1 MRTITSRLW
10 ALVLCSVL
18 ALLIVGG
25 VGKWVA
31 SVGTVTVSKVM
42 RALPSVDTIAE
53 MRADA
58 MVVKMSIG
66 AHLVALQTDDKDR
79 VAATINAALKSFL
92 DHAAQYEKNGV
103 FSDKDNEFLK
113 TERDLIPGY
122 QAALKEVMD
131 SSLGYDND
139 AATRAMT
146 TKMLP
151 IEKKLAETLAAHAE
165 FNRKLAAEVG
175 EEAAK
180 QAAAGTLVALATI
193 TVAVIVVGL
202 LGFTIVRSLSANL
215 HATQAVLNEIGANL
229 DFTRRIPVRS
239 KDELGQIA
247 NTFNQLL
254 EQLQHNFIQLRDSVT
269 RVAQSAHSMTLTSAE
284 VASAST
290 RQSEAA
296 SNMAATMEELSV
308 SISHVG
314 DRAGQASELS
324 EKAGALA
331 TSGGSVIA
339 QTVTGIR
346 EISEVV
352 SGSAVQV
359 SQLQD
364 QSQQISSVIQV
375 IREIADQTNLLAL
388 NAAIEAAR
396 AGEQGRGFAVVADE
410 VRKLAERSA
419 RSTEEI
425 TATVSQ
431 VRASAETVSATM
443 EQTVG
448 RVNESVTRADDA
460 GDAIRK
466 IGESSQHTVEMVGE
480 IADAIK
486 EQSRASQ
493 SVAQIVEQIAM
504 MAEES
509 SIAAG
514 NSATT
519 ASELDELATGMQNV
533 IDGYKL

>member
-18 ALLIVGG
+18 ALLTVGG

-31 SVGTVTVSKVM
+31 SVGTGTVSKVM

-58 MVVKMSIG
+58 MIVKMSIG

-103 FSDKDNEFLK
+103 SGDKDRDFLK
-113 TERDLIPGY
+113 SERDLIPGY
-122 QAALKEVMD
+122 QAALKEVMV

-139 AATRAMT
+139 AATRTMT

-151 IEKKLAETLAAHAE
+151 IEKQLADTLAAHAD
-165 FNRKLAAEVG
+165 FNRKAAAEVG

-180 QAAAGTLVALATI
+180 QAAAGTLAALATI
-193 TVAVIVVGL
+193 AIAVIVVGL

-215 HATQAVLNEIGANL
+215 HATQVVLNEIGANL

-239 KDELGQIA
+239 NDELGQIA
-247 NTFNQLL
+247 STFNGLL
-254 EQLQHNFIQLRDSVT
+254 EQLQTNFLQLRDSVT
-269 RVAQSAHSMTLTSAE
+269 RVATSAHSMTRSSAE
-284 VASAST
+284 VANAST

-314 DRAGQASELS
+314 DRAGQASQLS
-324 EKAGALA
+324 EEAGKLA
-331 TSGGSVIA
+331 RSGGTVIA

-346 EISEVV
+346 EISQVV

-364 QSQQISSVIQV
+364 QSVQISSVIQV

-419 RSTEEI
+419 RSTEQI
-425 TATVSQ
+425 TATVGQ
-431 VRASAETVSATM
+431 VRTSAETVSTTM
-443 EQTVG
+443 EETVG
-448 RVNESVTRADDA
+448 RVNASVARADDA

-504 MAEES
+504 MAEQS
-509 SIAAG
+509 SVAAG
-514 NSATT
+514 NSAAT

>member
-1 MRTITSRLW
+1 MKTIASRLW
-10 ALVLCSVL
+10 ALMVCSVL

-31 SVGTVTVSKVM
+31 SVSLETVGKVTQ
-42 RALPSVDTIAE
+42 ALPKVDTIAE
-53 MRADA
+53 MRANA
-58 MVVKMSIG
+58 MIVKMSVNG
-66 AHLVALQTDDKDR
+66 HLVALQTEEKNH
-79 VAATINAALKSFL
+79 VATTIDNGLKAFL
-92 DHAAQYEKNGV
+92 DYAQKYETNG
-103 FSDKDNEFLK
+103 FSGNEDSEFLK
-113 TERDLIPGY
+113 TERDLIPAY
-122 QAALKEVMD
+122 RAALKEVMD
-131 SSLGYDND
+131 ASLGYDND
-139 AATRAMT
+139 TATRIINA
-146 TKMLP
+146 KLVP
-151 IEKKLAETLAAHAE
+151 IEKKLADTLTAHAE
-165 FNRKLAAEVG
+165 FNRKLAAQVG
-175 EEAAK
+175 EDAHK
-180 QAAAGTLVALATI
+180 QAATGTTLAWVTI
-193 TVAVIVVGL
+193 AISAIAVGL
-202 LGFTIVRSLSANL
+202 LGFTIVRGLSANL
-215 HATQAVLNEIGANL
+215 RATQSVISEIGSNL
-229 DFTRRIPVRS
+229 DFTHRIPVHG

-247 NTFNQLL
+247 LTFNRLL
-254 EQLQHNFIQLRDSVT
+254 EQLQANFLELRESVT
-269 RVAQSAHSMTLTSAE
+269 HVAQSVHSMSRSSAE

-296 SNMAATMEELSV
+296 TNMAATMQQLSV

-314 DRAGQASELS
+314 DRAGQARELS
-324 EKAGALA
+324 VEAGALA
-331 TSGGSVIA
+331 TSGGAVIA
-339 QTVTGIR
+339 ETVSGIR
-346 EISEVV
+346 EISDVV

-364 QSQQISSVIQV
+364 QSIQISSVIQV

-425 TATVSQ
+425 TATVGQ
-431 VRASAETVSATM
+431 VRSSAETVSTTM
-443 EQTVG
+443 EEAVG
-448 RVNESVTRADDA
+448 RVNQSVARADNA

-466 IGESSQHTVEMVGE
+466 IGDSSQHTVDMVGE

-493 SVAQIVEQIAM
+493 TVAQLVEQIAT

-509 SIAAG
+509 SVAAS
-514 NSATT
+514 NSAAT
-519 ASELDELATGMQNV
+519 AAVLDDLATRMQNV